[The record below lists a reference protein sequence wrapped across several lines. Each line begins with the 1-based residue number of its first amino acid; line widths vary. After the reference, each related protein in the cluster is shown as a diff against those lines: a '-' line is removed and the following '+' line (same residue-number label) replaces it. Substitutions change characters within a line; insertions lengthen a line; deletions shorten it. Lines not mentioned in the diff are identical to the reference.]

1 MDDESAHPRSVPGSS
16 HGRQTS
22 SRRVRD
28 LVHASIRAGI
38 YPENETLAE
47 DTLVNSLSASRSA
60 VRRALQS
67 LAEQGLMIRKPR
79 MGTFPA
85 HRGIRLDLRDVVDDE
100 PERFSFDVI
109 AQREVESFPLV
120 RRLLASDE
128 DTVRMMENAFLHD
141 GIVIGV
147 RTAYFSRR
155 YTTRGP
161 AGPATMRE
169 VGRQVFAEEQL
180 RIADTEIGSTLADET
195 TSRLL
200 GIDAGAPVLTRHQL
214 FVGAD
219 GTPIQIVFDHYRA
232 DRVSF
237 RMPGATVPSSDRSPS

>member
-1 MDDESAHPRSVPGSS
+1 MPGQEEHPRSVPGSA

-38 YPENETLAE
+38 YPEHETLAE
-47 DTLVNSLSASRSA
+47 DTLVHTLSASRSA

-85 HRGIRLDLRDVVDDE
+85 YRGVSLDLRDVVDGE
-100 PERFSFDVI
+100 PERFSLDII
-109 AQREVESFPLV
+109 AQREVESFPLI
-120 RRLLASDE
+120 RTLLALDE
-128 DTVRMMENAFLHD
+128 QHVRMMENLFLHD
-141 GIVIGV
+141 GLVIGV
-147 RTAYFSRR
+147 RTAYFPRR
-155 YTTRGP
+155 YTSRGM
-161 AGPATMRE
+161 AGPLTMRE
-169 VGRQVFAEEQL
+169 VGRQVFGTDEL
-180 RIADTEIGSTLADET
+180 RIATTEIGSTIADET
-195 TSRLL
+195 TSHLL
-200 GIDAGAPVLTRHQL
+200 GIDAGAPVLTRHQV
-214 FVGAD
+214 FVGPD

-237 RMPGATVPSSDRSPS
+237 RMLGDTPTPQEQS

>member
-1 MDDESAHPRSVPGSS
+1 MPEREEHPRAVPGSA

-38 YPENETLAE
+38 YPEHETLAE
-47 DTLVNSLSASRSA
+47 DTLVSSLSASRSA
-60 VRRALQS
+60 VRRALQA

-85 HRGIRLDLRDVVDDE
+85 YRGISLDLRDVVDE
-100 PERFSFDVI
+100 QPERFSLDVI
-109 AQREVESFPLV
+109 AQREVESFPLIQQ
-120 RRLLASDE
+120 LLATDE
-128 DTVRMMENAFLHD
+128 SRVRMMENVFLHD
-141 GIVIGV
+141 GLVIGV

-155 YTTRGP
+155 YTARGVS
-161 AGPATMRE
+161 GPITMRD
-169 VGRQVFAEEQL
+169 VGRQVFATDEL
-180 RIADTEIGSTLADET
+180 RIAQTEIGSTIADET
-195 TSRLL
+195 TSHLL
-200 GIDAGAPVLTRHQL
+200 GIDAGAPVLTRHQV

-219 GTPIQIVFDHYRA
+219 GVPIQIVFDHYRA

-237 RMPGATVPSSDRSPS
+237 RMPGDAPTNQEPS